1 MIVSNATPLIAFA
14 RIGELTL
21 LERIVHHVMLPETV
35 WSEVTA
41 VTAHPGRETLPSP
54 HASRGCAV

>member
-21 LERIVHHVMLPETV
+21 LEGIVHHVTLPEAV
-35 WSEVTA
+35 WAEVTA
-41 VTAHPGRETLPSP
+41 VTTYPGAEDVRQ
-54 HASRGCAV
+54 AVVLQK